1 MPRGERGHE
10 LKEYQNRVVASLKT
24 LFGERN
30 VKKEWDVAKDSQ
42 DAFTR
47 QLYCPRLDIAVGPF
61 NIDGNIYHNNE
72 AIDRALT
79 ANQNF
84 ISRLFSLSEDRED
97 SLHEFLEHKNKNPR
111 CLLAIEIEDSG
122 SRKHMLG
129 DIANAS
135 IIGSIGVI
143 VPFNSEKLS
152 HFKRIRKY
160 VEFATHAGKIK
171 TIFQNVLIISRSN
184 FQEAL
189 NSQSNIN

>member
-1 MPRGERGHE
+1 MPRGERGQE
-10 LKEYQNRVVASLKT
+10 LKGYQERAASSLKT
-24 LFGERN
+24 LFAECN

-61 NIDGNIYHNNE
+61 NIDGNIYRNNE
-72 AIDRALT
+72 VIDRALT
-79 ANQNF
+79 TNKNF

-97 SLHEFLEHKNKNPR
+97 SLSDFLEHKNKNPR

-129 DIANAS
+129 DIANVS

-143 VPFNSEKLS
+143 VPFNPEKLG

-160 VEFATHAGKIK
+160 VAFATQAGKIK
-171 TIFQNVLIISRSN
+171 TIFQNVLIISKDH
-184 FQEAL
+184 FLQAL
-189 NSQSNIN
+189 HG